1 MSVEI
6 RIIGTPEEVAEARA
20 ALKGCFTIH
29 STKQYPCRH
38 GDDVRDYIRATPAE
52 KEAATDATTYLK
64 VPQDIAKLRIKL
76 HDLGETNNIF
86 LCYRFETDG
95 YVDFSKAA
103 ELNRRIQDDIRD
115 VIADGIEGV
124 DGRLDQ
130 TFRTAEGD
138 RIALYKSGGDWFVV
152 PYRGGIE

>member
-1 MSVEI
+1 MSVDI
-6 RIIGTPEEVAEARA
+6 RIIGTPEEVDEARA

-29 STKQYPCRH
+29 STKRYPSTY
-38 GDDVRDYIRATPAE
+38 GDVRAYIRATPAE

-76 HDLGETNNIF
+76 HDLGEANNVF

-95 YVDFSKAA
+95 YIDSSKAA
-103 ELNRRIQDDIRD
+103 ELNRRIQDDIRE

-130 TFRTAEGD
+130 TFGTAED
-138 RIALYKSGGDWFVV
+138 DCIVLYKGCGDWIVV
-152 PYRGGIE
+152 PYRGEIE

>member
-6 RIIGTPEEVAEARA
+6 RIIGTPEEVADARA

-29 STKQYPCRH
+29 STKYYPSRY
-38 GDDVRDYIRATPAE
+38 GDDVKAYIRATPAE

-76 HDLGETNNIF
+76 HDLGETNNVF

-103 ELNRRIQDDIRD
+103 ELNRRIQDGIRE
-115 VIADGIEGV
+115 VIAGDICGV
-124 DGRLDQ
+124 DGRLNQ
-130 TFRTAEGD
+130 TFGTTENNG
-138 RIALYKSGGDWFVV
+138 IVLYKGSGDWIVV
-152 PYRGGIE
+152 PYRGEIE